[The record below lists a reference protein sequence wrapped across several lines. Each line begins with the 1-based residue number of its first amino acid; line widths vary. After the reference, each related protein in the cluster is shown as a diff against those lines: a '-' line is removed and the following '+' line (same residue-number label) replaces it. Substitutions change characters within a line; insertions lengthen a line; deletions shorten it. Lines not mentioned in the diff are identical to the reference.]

1 MKSFALSLQSFLDR
15 IYFACGVVA
24 ALFLIAIL
32 ALIVIQMLARW
43 TGEVFPGAP
52 DYAGYCMAAAS
63 FFAFAY
69 ALNHGAYIRVSI
81 VLNLVSERTRR
92 WLETWCF
99 AVATAL
105 GWYFVYYATK
115 AAYWSW
121 KLHDISQGQD
131 ATPLWIP
138 QSSMVLGSIVFA
150 IALTD
155 HLIHVLFAGDHRIEA
170 DMVDQ
175 SHSE

>member
-1 MKSFALSLQSFLDR
+1 M
-15 IYFACGVVA
+15 
-24 ALFLIAIL
+24 
-32 ALIVIQMLARW
+32 
-43 TGEVFPGAP
+43 
-52 DYAGYCMAAAS
+52 
-63 FFAFAY
+63 
-69 ALNHGAYIRVSI
+69 
-81 VLNLVSERTRR
+81 NLVSERTRR